1 MQHERLMTP
10 LFALFLFWAGFWAKQ
25 SAEQPMFKL
34 PSDVSETSIY
44 SVFIKQL
51 TFNIF
56 VA

>member
-1 MQHERLMTP
+1 MHLMTP
-10 LFALFLFWAGFWAKQ
+10 LFALFLFRAGFWAKE

-34 PSDVSETSIY
+34 PPDASETSIY

-51 TFNIF
+51 KSNIF